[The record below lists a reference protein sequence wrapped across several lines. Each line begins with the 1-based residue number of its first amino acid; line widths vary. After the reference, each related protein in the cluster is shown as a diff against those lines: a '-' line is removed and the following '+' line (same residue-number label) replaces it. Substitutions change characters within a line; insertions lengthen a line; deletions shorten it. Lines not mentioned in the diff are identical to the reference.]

1 MGKKERL
8 RESMLAHKSFLLQ
21 LYEAQNREQELG
33 VLSNATNDELHCVL
47 KVIAFIK
54 KGSIPVKAKVRTLK
68 RLGKNTISENELE
81 TSNRYT
87 KFEQATDFVGHFK
100 ALLMPLFE
108 EPHG

>member
-54 KGSIPVKAKVRTLK
+54 KGSIPVKAKVRTDKTLK
-68 RLGKNTISENELE
+68 SMQRALGAVNRLI
-81 TSNRYT
+81 R
-87 KFEQATDFVGHFK
+87 
-100 ALLMPLFE
+100 LLVCI
-108 EPHG
+108 